1 MDAFEI
7 KEDGLDRETSGLD
20 VLKVDG
26 KEVTS
31 MRIART
37 VPLILQWDETFDVG
51 ADPGT
56 PGDDQELSSALPIHG
71 QAEQTDLATRATCSE
86 RGGPGDSPRESAA
99 EQRGESIA
107 AARDAA
113 RA

>member
-1 MDAFEI
+1 MRRPWACGILLGFLISSGGCFEI
-7 KEDGLDRETSGLD
+7 KEDGLDRETSDLN

-56 PGDDQELSSALPIHG
+56 PVG
-71 QAEQTDLATRATCSE
+71 
-86 RGGPGDSPRESAA
+86 
-99 EQRGESIA
+99 
-107 AARDAA
+107 
-113 RA
+113 

>member
-1 MDAFEI
+1 
-7 KEDGLDRETSGLD
+7 
-20 VLKVDG
+20 
-26 KEVTS
+26 
-31 MRIART
+31 MRRLTLART
-37 VPLILQWDETFDVG
+37 PEHLW
-51 ADPGT
+51 
-56 PGDDQELSSALPIHG
+56 DDQELSSALPIHG

-113 RA
+113 PGLNVNPAGFQKDCVLACKSDAEDRTLT